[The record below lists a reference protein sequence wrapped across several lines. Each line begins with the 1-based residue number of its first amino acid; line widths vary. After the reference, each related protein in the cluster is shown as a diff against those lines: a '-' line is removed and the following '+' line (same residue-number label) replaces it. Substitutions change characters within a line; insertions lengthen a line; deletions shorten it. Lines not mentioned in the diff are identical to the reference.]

1 MNHAKLRLSAEEMRL
16 ALNKDFILTKREVI
30 KKVCQMMGILSEQ
43 MQNHLIEMGGIL
55 PAEIISST
63 PKISKGEQ
71 YKEMPYVVLDYP
83 RFFSKENVFAI
94 RTFFWWGHYFSTT
107 LQLKGAYQ
115 KKYSNAILSGVVKGR
130 LKDYELSVIGDEFDF
145 DLMGGNYQKANS
157 VETFTTIDKNHFE
170 FVKISRAYAINKWDE
185 IPDRLF
191 EDFKKYIDFCKED

>member
-1 MNHAKLRLSAEEMRL
+1 
-16 ALNKDFILTKREVI
+16 
-30 KKVCQMMGILSEQ
+30 MGMLSEQ
-43 MQNHLIEMGGIL
+43 MQNHLIEGDGIL

-94 RTFFWWGHYFSTT
+94 RTFFWWGHYFSIT

-115 KKYSNAILSGVVKGR
+115 KKFAHAVLSQITQGR
-130 LKDYELSVIGDEFDF
+130 LNDYELSVSGDEFDF
-145 DLMGGNYQKANS
+145 DILSGNYQKANS
-157 VETFTTIDKNHFE
+157 IDTFTTTGKNQFP
-170 FVKISRAYAINKWDE
+170 FVKICRSYAINKWDE